1 MCHMCPLRLRRMGS
15 VEVGIMGEA
24 VEEAG
29 VAGMGIVVAEDE
41 GGSR

>member
-24 VEEAG
+24 VEEAE
-29 VAGMGIVVAEDE
+29 VAGMVVVVVDE